1 MQGDCGA
8 MGGEMIL
15 VKRWKETTA
24 TCRLTNVTVDDDT
37 LYILANTIM
46 DGLPQH
52 KPGDLYKERPNAVWA
67 QVEVRCSI
75 KVLEELKTALPRP
88 DDIT

>member
-37 LYILANTIM
+37 LYILANAIM

-52 KPGDLYKERPNAVWA
+52 KPGVVWA
-67 QVEVRCSI
+67 QVELTCHI
-75 KVLEELKTALPRP
+75 KILEGQEGK
-88 DDIT
+88 